1 MRSIADSSDSILKPF
16 RSIPKEIVLFVF
28 FRQLIIDSL
37 WFLWYIIYNGIGY
50 VIDKDKKGIR
60 RKFMGNNRVTLK
72 EIAAEL
78 NVSRTTVHRALH
90 GKEGISEELRQAILT
105 RAEELG
111 YTTNYIASSLKRKTK
126 RLAVVLPQKEG
137 VGQFYHKYFWDAI
150 ETFYPE
156 ASSLNVEIVA
166 FPFQEDKDQQVAILD
181 KIFHDGNTEY
191 HGILTM
197 PTKNDEELRQ
207 AVKRFS
213 YKNVPVVLVDSDLP
227 DSGRLCC
234 IAPHDRLTGRLGA
247 EILTSITH
255 KPGKILIASGS
266 TAHAA
271 HMNNL
276 EGFREYLKESA
287 PEFELL
293 VMHNYG
299 NFQKCYQE
307 SVALLRSHPDIVAF
321 YSVTARDTIPLTQA
335 VIDCGLAGKLRGVGS
350 DLFPQSAKLLRQGA
364 LQALIYKNAYDKGR
378 LGFEVLFSYVVKNI
392 APETEKMTVPIS
404 VIMQNNLPFFKD
416 FI

>member
-1 MRSIADSSDSILKPF
+1 
-16 RSIPKEIVLFVF
+16 
-28 FRQLIIDSL
+28 
-37 WFLWYIIYNGIGY
+37 
-50 VIDKDKKGIR
+50 
-60 RKFMGNNRVTLK
+60 MGSHRVTLK
-72 EIAAEL
+72 EIAADL

-90 GKEGISEELRQAILT
+90 GKEGISEELRQAVLA
-105 RAEELG
+105 RAQALG

-137 VGQFYHKYFWDAI
+137 AGQFYHKYFWDAI
-150 ETFYPE
+150 DTFYPE
-156 ASSLNVEIVA
+156 ASSLNVEIDS
-166 FPFQEDKDQQVAILD
+166 FPFQEDKHQQIAILD
-181 KIFHDGNTEY
+181 KLFHNGNTEY

-197 PTKNDEELRQ
+197 PLQNDEELRQ
-207 AVKRFS
+207 SVERFS
-213 YKNVPVVLVDSDLP
+213 YKNVPVVLIDSDLP

-247 EILTSITH
+247 EILTAITH

-271 HMNNL
+271 HMHNL
-276 EGFREYLKESA
+276 EGFREYLNESA
-287 PEFELL
+287 NEFQPLI
-293 VMHNYG
+293 MQNYG
-299 NFQKCYQE
+299 NYQKCYQE
-307 SVALLRSHPDIVAF
+307 SMTLLQSHPDIVAF
-321 YSVTARDTIPLTQA
+321 YSVTARDTIPLAQA

-350 DLFPQSAKLLRQGA
+350 DLFPQNAEFLKQGI

-392 APETEKMTVPIS
+392 LPESDKMTVPIG
-404 VIMQNNLPFFKD
+404 VIMKNNLHFFKD